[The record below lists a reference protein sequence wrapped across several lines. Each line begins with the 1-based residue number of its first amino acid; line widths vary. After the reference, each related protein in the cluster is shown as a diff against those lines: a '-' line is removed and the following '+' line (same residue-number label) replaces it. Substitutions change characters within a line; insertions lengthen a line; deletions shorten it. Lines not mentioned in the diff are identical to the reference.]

1 MHLEHLASSSTCG
14 IFLGAGGGDCERDD
28 TGDGVGESSRSFR
41 SRTGALVAALAAAA
55 LLL

>member
-1 MHLEHLASSSTCG
+1 MHLEHLASSSTFG